1 MIKKGNNM
9 AEDRE
14 KVLEIM
20 NMFFAL
26 RNLYERLHDR
36 DPRHTCPEFGER
48 IVMWEEEYEAL
59 D

>member
-26 RNLYERLHDR
+26 RNLYERLNGR
-36 DPRHTCPEFGER
+36 SPRYASPEFGER
-48 IVMWEEEYEAL
+48 IIMWEEEYE
-59 D
+59 

>member
-1 MIKKGNNM
+1 MT
-9 AEDRE
+9 EDRE

-26 RNLYERLHDR
+26 RNLYERLNGR
-36 DPRHTCPEFGER
+36 SPRYTSPEFGER
-48 IVMWEEEYEAL
+48 IIMWEENGDETL

>member
-1 MIKKGNNM
+1 M

-26 RNLYERLHDR
+26 RNLYERLNDR
-36 DPRHTCPEFGER
+36 SPRYISPEFGER
-48 IVMWEEEYEAL
+48 IIMWEEV
-59 D
+59 